1 MKIGLAGHGCD
12 EQDGVTLSPPIKV
25 SIEVS
30 IPPIS
35 GSTVAL
41 YRWILLLVLLF
52 IL

>member
-12 EQDGVTLSPPIKV
+12 EKDGVTLSPPIK
-25 SIEVS
+25 IS

-41 YRWILLLVLLF
+41 YRWTLLEGQKPGVQ
-52 IL
+52 